1 MKRVA
6 WGAAFA
12 ALLSVVAFSSP
23 SAAADPPQF
32 QVDPF
37 WPKPLPNNWLF
48 GQIGGLAVDSNDH
61 VWVLQRPR
69 SLTEDERGATLKPPR
84 NNCCVPAPSVL
95 EFDADGNFVQ
105 GWGGPGT
112 GAEWVGREHG
122 IFVDHKGF
130 VWLGGNADTD
140 SAIFK
145 YTKDGKLVME
155 IGKIGPSK
163 GSNDTT
169 MLGKPA
175 DVQVDPA
182 TNEVFVAD
190 GYGNRRVI
198 VFDADSGAY
207 KRHWGAYGNKPSDD
221 KTPKYDPAAPVS
233 QQFGNPVHCAK
244 VSKDGLVYVC
254 DRTNNRIQVFKK
266 DGTYVTEWFYDKN
279 TLGNGAVWDLNF
291 WPDAG
296 QTYLLNI
303 DGENNQLRVLKRSDG
318 TVVGSVGRS
327 GRYAGQFHWVH
338 NITVDSKGNV
348 YTGEVDNANRV
359 QIRKGPSAF
368 GLGMT
373 ARLASMPVRH
383 PNRRL

>member
-12 ALLSVVAFSSP
+12 ALLSFVAFSSP

-112 GAEWVGREHG
+112 GDEWVGREHG

-145 YTKDGKLVME
+145 YTKNGKLVME

-175 DVQVDPA
+175 DIQVDPA

-198 VFDADSGAY
+198 
-207 KRHWGAYGNKPSDD
+207 
-221 KTPKYDPAAPVS
+221 
-233 QQFGNPVHCAK
+233 
-244 VSKDGLVYVC
+244 GLVYVC

-318 TVVGSVGRS
+318 SVVGTVGRS

-338 NITVDSKGNV
+338 NINVDSKGNV

-359 QIRKGPSAF
+359 QKFKPTSA
-368 GLGMT
+368 
-373 ARLASMPVRH
+373 P
-383 PNRRL
+383 

>member
-1 MKRVA
+1 M
-6 WGAAFA
+6 
-12 ALLSVVAFSSP
+12 L
-23 SAAADPPQF
+23 
-32 QVDPF
+32 
-37 WPKPLPNNWLF
+37 
-48 GQIGGLAVDSNDH
+48 
-61 VWVLQRPR
+61 RPR
-69 SLTEDERGATLKPPR
+69 AFRAGVRCRRKFRAGLGR
-84 NNCCVPAPSVL
+84 
-95 EFDADGNFVQ
+95 
-105 GWGGPGT
+105 PGST
-112 GAEWVGREHG
+112 GYEWVGREHG

-145 YTKDGKLVME
+145 YTRDGKFVME

-175 DVQVDPA
+175 DIQVDPA

-198 VFDADSGAY
+198 VFDADTGAY
-207 KRHWGAYGNKPSDD
+207 KRHWGAYGKKPSDD

-244 VSKDGLVYVC
+244 VSKDGFVYVC

-291 WPDAG
+291 WPDARADLSPEHRRRE
-296 QTYLLNI
+296 QPAARA
-303 DGENNQLRVLKRSDG
+303 QRSDG
-318 TVVGSVGRS
+318 AVVGTVGRS

-338 NITVDSKGNV
+338 NIAVNSKGNV
-348 YTGEVDNANRV
+348 FTGEVDNANRV
-359 QIRKGPSAF
+359 QKFKPTSA
-368 GLGMT
+368 
-373 ARLASMPVRH
+373 P
-383 PNRRL
+383 

>member
-1 MKRVA
+1 MRRVA
-6 WGAAFA
+6 GGAAFA
-12 ALLSVVAFSSP
+12 ALLGVVAFSSP
-23 SAAADPPQF
+23 SVAADPPQF

-95 EFDADGNFVQ
+95 GCDADGNFVQ

-175 DVQVDPA
+175 DIQVDPA

-198 VFDADSGAY
+198 VFDANTGAY
-207 KRHWGAYGNKPSDD
+207 KRHWGAYGNKPDD
-221 KTPKYDPAAPVS
+221 RASKARQTTGAGP
-233 QQFGNPVHCAK
+233 QQFNTPHGIE
-244 VSKDGLVYVC
+244 VSNDGIVYVT
-254 DRTNNRIQVFKK
+254 DRAN
-266 DGTYVTEWFYDKN
+266 
-279 TLGNGAVWDLNF
+279 
-291 WPDAG
+291 
-296 QTYLLNI
+296 
-303 DGENNQLRVLKRSDG
+303 
-318 TVVGSVGRS
+318 
-327 GRYAGQFHWVH
+327 
-338 NITVDSKGNV
+338 
-348 YTGEVDNANRV
+348 NRV
-359 QIRKGPSAF
+359 QSFTLDGKFLKEGFIKRESQGTGTAF
-368 GLGMT
+368 GVGLS
-373 ARLASMPVRH
+373 ADPAQRFLYIAD
-383 PNRRL
+383 

>member
-1 MKRVA
+1 MRRVA

-23 SAAADPPQF
+23 SVAADPPQF

-105 GWGGPGT
+105 GWGGPGA

-175 DVQVDPA
+175 DIQVDPA

-198 VFDADSGAY
+198 VFDADTGAY
-207 KRHWGAYGNKPSDD
+207 KRHWGAYGHKPSDD
-221 KTPKYDPAAPVS
+221 KTPKYDPAAPGS

-244 VSKDGLVYVC
+244 LSKDGFVYVC

-318 TVVGSVGRS
+318 SVVGTVGRS

-338 NITVDSKGNV
+338 NIAVDSKGNV
-348 YTGEVDNANRV
+348 FTGEVDNANRV
-359 QIRKGPSAF
+359 QKFKPTNGAPK
-368 GLGMT
+368 
-373 ARLASMPVRH
+373 
-383 PNRRL
+383 